1 MAKIFLISKND
12 EYKEILSNSN
22 FDIKISE
29 NFYETIYDD
38 ILDFKSKIV
47 IVDSEVND
55 SKINLVSLI
64 AKNLNKEFTIFYLIN
79 ENEIDDFSEN
89 GVKIFVKPLN
99 KKVLVNEINLAL
111 DVQNSINNLHKENME
126 LKKNL
131 YQIDTF
137 YNASSKFAGTL
148 DKEKLYEVMF
158 ETFERILSFDV
169 ASVLFKDNFEE
180 DKLKFY
186 IHSLKKITDDT
197 NSNLIKRLSITAKD
211 EGLSNLKLTNN
222 QVEIIQNT
230 KPSYKNEFYDDSL
243 SNFDT
248 LYAPIVI
255 KDKFEG
261 IVEIFRK
268 NPFSKEDVTCFQ
280 SIVHQLLAPL
290 RSAVLYEDMI
300 KANIKLKNLERMKS
314 EFVSIVSHELRTPLT
329 PINNALSII
338 LSGQGGEISEVNK
351 NFANIAKRNVSR
363 LSGIIEDLLDLSR
376 MQTGKFDFK
385 FKKTEIYSSLELAY
399 NTFKNQ
405 VSVKNIDFKTQFEE
419 NMDDVYIDSHRVDQ
433 ILSNLITNAIKFTDE
448 NGSITILAK
457 VIEGVDK
464 DKLINPVDRDF
475 SSKFVQISIKD
486 TGVGIEQ
493 EDIPKIFDK
502 FSQIE
507 NTLSRNTGGI
517 GLGLT
522 ITKHFI
528 DAHLGGI
535 WVESKKNEGSTFNVV
550 LPLYSDEKAFEMELN
565 LRRKNETE
573 TGFIQLEE
581 KNGSEFYSH
590 LKETNIIKLTKNSKE
605 LTYNVDDKCI
615 TKVFISGIDKSA
627 YDFMISKIE
636 NEINEKGKTCD
647 IVLTRAFY
655 KKDVN

>member
-1 MAKIFLISKND
+1 MTEVFLISKNP
-12 EYKEILSNSN
+12 EYQEILATSN
-22 FDIKISE
+22 FNVKSADV
-29 NFYETIYDD
+29 FYENIFDE
-38 ILDFKSKIV
+38 IVDFKSKIIV
-47 IVDSEVND
+47 VDSDVEN

-64 AKNLNKEFTIFYLIN
+64 AKNMNKEFTIFYLIN
-79 ENEIDDFSEN
+79 ENEIEDFSEN
-89 GVKIFVKPLN
+89 GAKIFVKPLN
-99 KKVLVNEINLAL
+99 KKVLINEINLAL
-111 DVQNSINNLHKENME
+111 EVQNSINNLHKENME

-158 ETFERILSFDV
+158 ETFDRILSFDV

-186 IHSLKKITDDT
+186 IHSLKKTTDET
-197 NSNLIKRLSITAKD
+197 NSNLIKRLSLTAKE
-211 EGLSNLKLTNN
+211 EGLANLKTNN
-222 QVEIIQNT
+222 SEVEIIQKT
-230 KPSYKNEFYDDSL
+230 KPSYKNEFYDDTL

-261 IVEIFRK
+261 IVEVFRK
-268 NPFSKEDVTCFQ
+268 NSFSKEDVTCFQ

-300 KANIKLKNLERMKS
+300 KTNIKLKNLERMKS

-338 LSGQGGEISEVNK
+338 LSGQGGEISKVNK

-385 FKKTEIYSSLELAY
+385 FKKTNIYSSLELAY

-405 VSVKNIDFKTQFEE
+405 TSTKNIDFKLEADE
-419 NMDDVYIDSHRVDQ
+419 NLEDIYMDSHRVEQ
-433 ILSNLITNAIKFTDE
+433 ILSNLITNAIKFTD
-448 NGSITILAK
+448 NDGKITVSAK
-457 VIEGVDK
+457 IIDSVDK
-464 DKLINPVDRDF
+464 NILINPVDKDF
-475 SSKFVQISIKD
+475 SSKFVQISIQD
-486 TGVGIEQ
+486 TGIGIEE

-535 WVESKKNEGSTFNVV
+535 WVESKKNEGSIFNVIF
-550 LPLYSDEKAFEMELN
+550 PLYSEEMAFQIELN
-565 LRRKNETE
+565 LRRKNGIE

-581 KNGSEFYSH
+581 KNGTDFYSN
-590 LKETNIIKLTKNSKE
+590 LKEDNIIKLTKNSKE
-605 LTYNVDDKCI
+605 LTYNFEDKCVS
-615 TKVFISGIDKSA
+615 KVFISGIDRSA

-636 NEINEKGKTCD
+636 NEITEKGKTCD

-655 KKDVN
+655 KKDTN